1 MKKRFNEDKNRIERL
16 RNQLNRKIN
25 ENEVDKQQCNKAME

>member
-16 RNQLNRKIN
+16 KNQLNRKIN
-25 ENEVDKQQCNKAME
+25 ENREDQEQYNKAME